1 MNGND
6 HSKEKLKKGIV
17 NYLKDFLWYSTTMET
32 YCASTTRLVKEL
44 RSSMG
49 EINSSSDFFSLSKDR
64 HYYPLFKKLSSF
76 KHLNAKAESK
86 GL

>member
-1 MNGND
+1 MR
-6 HSKEKLKKGIV
+6 SGIV
-17 NYLKDFLWYSTTMET
+17 NYLKDFLWYSTTIET
-32 YCASTTRLVKEL
+32 YCASTTAQIKEL
-44 RSSMG
+44 RSGMG

-86 GL
+86 AL